1 MLRRIILALSLMTV
15 GLLPATAAHAA
26 GAGGPAISSA
36 RSPEIVSIVASNSLG
51 LPMECKP
58 RLVRLRS
65 MEGDEARALF
75 GAARVAR
82 LATIRP
88 DGAPHLVPV
97 VFVLQDDTVWLMV
110 DEKPKRH
117 RRLQR
122 LVNVRAEPRVSLL
135 VDLYDEDWSRLWWVR
150 ADGRARIVGDGP
162 PLERARDELLVKY
175 PQEWVQPPGG
185 PALAVEVERWR
196 GWSAG

>member
-1 MLRRIILALSLMTV
+1 MNE
-15 GLLPATAAHAA
+15 H
-26 GAGGPAISSA
+26 
-36 RSPEIVSIVASNSLG
+36 
-51 LPMECKP
+51 
-58 RLVRLRS
+58 
-65 MEGDEARALF
+65 EARARF
-75 GAARVAR
+75 NTARVAR

-97 VFVLQDDTVWLMV
+97 VFVLQGDTVWLMV

-135 VDLYDEDWSRLWWVR
+135 VDVYDEDWSRLWWVR
-150 ADGRARIVGDGP
+150 ADGRARIVGEGRL
-162 PLERARDELLVKY
+162 LEQALDQLLVKY
-175 PQEWVQPPGG
+175 PQENEQPPIG
-185 PALAVEVERWR
+185 PALAVEIDRWR